1 MKHEESSTPTSP
13 AILVEASSRYIEGQQ
28 LFAGVGRLLVGCSAG
43 ADSTVLLHV
52 LGALAPR
59 FGLELAVCHLNHGLR
74 GSAADQD
81 EDHVRALAA
90 AADLP
95 FFVERAQLAGQKG
108 SLEATSRQARLDLFA
123 RSSTQWPA
131 DAVALG
137 HSADDQAETVLM
149 NLARGTGLRGMGGM
163 RPRATVA
170 GLLILRPL
178 LFARREDIRTY
189 ARDRGLTWREDAT
202 NADLA
207 MTRNRVRRRLLPEL
221 ESIHPGAIENIARAA
236 ALAQDEEDWL
246 ASSLEVTYEKL
257 RRDDLFPGAVALGI
271 SELRE
276 IPRGLQRRL
285 LRRALELVRGHRRG
299 ISAAHVDAIR
309 EVALGPDG
317 NAVDLPGVRVQ
328 RGDETLRLLPLEG
341 RRLAKTASPKAKTAL
356 PKRTTR

>member
-1 MKHEESSTPTSP
+1 MKHEESSAPTSP
-13 AILVEASSRYIEGQQ
+13 ASFVEASSRYIEEHR
-28 LFAGVGRLLVGCSAG
+28 LFDGVSRLLVGCSAG
-43 ADSTVLLHV
+43 ADSTVLLEV
-52 LGALAPR
+52 LRALAPR
-59 FGLELAVCHLNHGLR
+59 YDLELAICHLNHGLR

-81 EDHVRALAA
+81 EDHVCALAE

-95 FFVERAQLAGQKG
+95 VFVERVQLAGQKG
-108 SLEATSRQARLDLFA
+108 SLEATARQARLDLFA
-123 RSSTQWPA
+123 RISQRWPA
-131 DAVALG
+131 AAVVLG

-149 NLARGTGLRGMGGM
+149 NLARGTGLRGMGGI
-163 RPRATVA
+163 RPRSTV
-170 GLLILRPL
+170 GELLILRPL
-178 LFARREDIRTY
+178 LFARREAIRTY

-221 ESIHPGAIENIARAA
+221 ESIHPGATENIARAA

-246 ASSLEVTYEKL
+246 AGSLEATYEGL

-271 SELRE
+271 GELRE

-285 LRRALELVRGHRRG
+285 LRRALDLVRGHRRG
-299 ISAAHVDAIR
+299 ISAAHVDAVL

-328 RGDETLRLLPLEG
+328 RSDDRLRLLPLEG
-341 RRLAKTASPKAKTAL
+341 RKLAKRTL
-356 PKRTTR
+356 PKRTAR